1 MTQSSL
7 PDWTAR
13 AIQTCQIV
21 LLLVS
26 LGFCVVWSM
35 QQVDRQRQ
43 SIPKANALSY
53 LPPGEYLKLAVL
65 GYRDIVADFIWLK
78 AVQNYAGRNQSRA
91 GYLAAYHAADVAT
104 DLNPDFVHAYKASG
118 TILSV
123 WANMPNES
131 VAILKKG
138 VQNNPT
144 VWELPFFLA
153 YDYYYDLHD
162 PQTAATYFQKAAGLP
177 GAPGWLGKLAAK
189 MTVQAGDPDAA
200 LEFLQRLYQATS
212 DERTREGLLERMR
225 EVEAERRIRLLEG
238 AVKQYRD
245 RYGVSPKQLNDLAS
259 KGLLVT
265 IPEDPRGGQ
274 FVLRQ
279 PDGAIVSTIPHQR
292 LRVFENK

>member
-1 MTQSSL
+1 
-7 PDWTAR
+7 
-13 AIQTCQIV
+13 
-21 LLLVS
+21 
-26 LGFCVVWSM
+26 VWSVHH
-35 QQVDRQRQ
+35 VDRQRQ
-43 SIPKANALSY
+43 SIPKGSELSY
-53 LPPGEYLKLAVL
+53 LPRGEYLKLAVL
-65 GYRDIVADFIWLK
+65 GYRNIVADFIWLK

-104 DLNPDFVHAYKASG
+104 DLDPDFVHAYKASG

-138 VQNNPT
+138 VQNNPA
-144 VWELPFFLA
+144 VWELPFFLG

-162 PQTAATYFQKAAGLP
+162 PQTAATYFQKAASLP
-177 GAPGWLGKLAAK
+177 GSPGWLGKLAAK

-225 EVEAERRIRLLEG
+225 EVEVERRIRLLEG

-245 RYGVSPKQLNDLAS
+245 QYGVLPKQLNDLAG
-259 KGLLVT
+259 KGLLAT

-274 FVLRQ
+274 FVIRQ